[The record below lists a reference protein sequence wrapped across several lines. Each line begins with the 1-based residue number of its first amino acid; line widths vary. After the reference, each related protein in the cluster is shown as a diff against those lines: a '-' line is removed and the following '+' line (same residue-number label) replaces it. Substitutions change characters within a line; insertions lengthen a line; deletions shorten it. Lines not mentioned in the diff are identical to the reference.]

1 MTTILYLVLAL
12 LVLAVIYFALQ
23 LLLAKPF
30 AIRGK
35 QKEVDLLGGLV
46 KLILWEAN
54 EGIVLL
60 KNKQVS
66 EVIYGPQAGG
76 GTQFIFPL
84 FGEELRIRVPLTL
97 RLAQFE
103 DANVLTRESTQLY
116 LKVAFWWRIADL
128 EKYYYVIGR
137 EVRVADDNRADDDL
151 ADDAAASPQG
161 PRNAAERWILTL
173 AESCIRKLVSQSTTA
188 MVVSKNAAK
197 YIHIDHSGAIDQ
209 SGAIDH
215 WGTNGADRS
224 AHGSSTSL
232 ASSRHQ
238 ALPEGPSAANPE
250 NLAQAILH
258 MLDPKVA
265 EYGLRIDRVE
275 IQEVRLP
282 PELQE
287 ALDRL
292 FRSHLLPAQSEQEVK
307 ARQIELQGIAN
318 VLGVQ
323 TVALKEVM
331 KEFKGSTYVGG
342 FPKFLETLFAKS
354 QGNPGDQ
361 TALPAPPEEPTYALA
376 SPDDAPLLAAPKSHV
391 EHVAHKCPKCE
402 ESVAVDF
409 DPHGADKH
417 FECPSCGAKLRTGT
431 HRSIHHVE

>member
-1 MTTILYLVLAL
+1 MTTILYLVLGVL
-12 LVLAVIYFALQ
+12 LLAVIYFALE
-23 LLLAKPF
+23 LLFAKPF

-35 QKEVDLLGGLV
+35 QKEVDLVGGLV

-66 EVIYGPQAGG
+66 DVIYGPQAGG

-116 LKVAFWWRIADL
+116 LKVAFWWRIANL
-128 EKYYYVIGR
+128 EKYYYVIDR
-137 EVRVADDNRADDDL
+137 EVRVADNKSADDDL
-151 ADDAAASPQG
+151 SADAAASPQG
-161 PRNAAERWILTL
+161 PRDAAERWVLTL

-197 YIHIDHSGAIDQ
+197 YIHIDHSGADG
-209 SGAIDH
+209 SDG
-215 WGTNGADRS
+215 N
-224 AHGSSTSL
+224 AHGPHSSLSL
-232 ASSRHQ
+232 SRHQ
-238 ALPEGPSAANPE
+238 SVPDGPNVANPE
-250 NLAQAILH
+250 NLAHAILH

-265 EYGLRIDRVE
+265 EYGLKIDRVE

-282 PELQE
+282 PELQQ

-323 TVALKEVM
+323 AVALKEVM
-331 KEFKGSTYVGG
+331 KEFKGTYVGG
-342 FPKFLETLFAKS
+342 FPKFLEALFEKS
-354 QGNPGDQ
+354 PANPGQ
-361 TALPAPPEEPTYALA
+361 QPALPATPQEPTYALTA
-376 SPDDAPLLAAPKSHV
+376 SEDAPLLEAEQPHL
-391 EHVAHKCPKCE
+391 EHVAHKCPKCGK
-402 ESVAVDF
+402 SVAVDF
-409 DPHGADKH
+409 DPHGADRH
-417 FECPSCGAKLRTGT
+417 FDCPACGAKLRTGESRT
-431 HRSIHHVE
+431 VHHVE